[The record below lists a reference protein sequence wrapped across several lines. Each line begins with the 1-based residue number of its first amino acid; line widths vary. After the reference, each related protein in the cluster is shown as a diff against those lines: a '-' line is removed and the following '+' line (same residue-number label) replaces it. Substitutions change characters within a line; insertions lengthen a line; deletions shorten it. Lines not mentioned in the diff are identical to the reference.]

1 MKKNLE
7 STEIVSGVNDN
18 NHNET
23 DNNDNTPTKLYS
35 VHNHIT
41 NTEST
46 MTQSE
51 LEASWPDLKSGTME
65 IVDEIYLSQL

>member
-7 STEIVSGVNDN
+7 STEIVSGI
-18 NHNET
+18 NET

-51 LEASWPDLKSGTME
+51 LEASWPLLKSGTME
-65 IVDEIYLSQL
+65 IVDEIDPNYKS

>member
-1 MKKNLE
+1 MKMNLE
-7 STEIVSGVNDN
+7 STEIVSGI
-18 NHNET
+18 NET
-23 DNNDNTPTKLYS
+23 DNTPTKLYS

-51 LEASWPDLKSGTME
+51 LEASWPLLKSGTME

>member
-7 STEIVSGVNDN
+7 STEIVSGI
-18 NHNET
+18 NET

-51 LEASWPDLKSGTME
+51 LEASWSALKAGTLE
-65 IVDEIYLSQL
+65 ITDEIDPNYKS